1 MTLVPMLSVQGYLN
15 KAVNCDNSEEE
26 LKMKIDV
33 TSVRKQTAQAPS
45 DCLKQI
51 SEILSADESSIAD
64 FLINVKTWS
73 WSKSEL
79 CHWIPVL
86 NRFDDFLAQACVR
99 KEDNEWRL
107 HCDQRQEKLVIGILQ
122 FTALLFENTFSRD
135 IYNSMEHI
143 VVLLESSSISIL
155 AATLNLINV
164 FSKRSTFLSR
174 LSKDLHEELKA
185 RMLAIVETW
194 GGPEFG
200 LTLSICCRRD
210 VEIPSALTTLT
221 FDVDDDEINLTNPK
235 NDNDKGSSRRTIR
248 FVEVHKQK
256 RTPAQW
262 MQELISK
269 GITLPADKKFL
280 LFHRLRVAYAFGN
293 FETRLLMVICRLK
306 AVAISVYISSFTDF
320 EYRLLNTG
328 LVIQMLDVLKLPD
341 LPELMAVRAEVFR
354 TLGTFF
360 SHVRTGIWTEVVD
373 PLGLTFFHGF
383 LPTLTRSCVNELLE
397 HSSNSPVK
405 YPHYFS
411 TALFSFLYYL
421 AKYDRNGAQAL
432 TTSGTVEVLL
442 KVVSSSAA
450 RGEGLTFVTR
460 AVRII
465 EMTLTPTDSMTFQ
478 NLNGIQTFIHRL
490 SDEID
495 HCRRALG
502 HPLSSSDDSSIH
514 APGTSSSNVLQQ
526 SNDALKGKP
535 LPFAISSDAQ
545 TLSFQSAAL
554 IKSLLSFMK
563 KIIQDPQFSES
574 VRHIMDSN
582 FSNCLSHII
591 QNSLFY
597 GPSLFLLAMSC
608 VASFILQEPSQLSQL
623 QERGLTTEILEAL
636 FRNEIPTSREIV
648 SSLPNIFSAL
658 CLNERGV
665 SQFLSYSPFKTL
677 FTLLISPNY
686 LNALRRVRSLE
697 DVNNTAFI
705 LGSMIDQLLRHQPRL
720 KSDAIHAVVEVCICD
735 HVDADDRLLRQ
746 LAVMCKCR
754 GVTCA
759 EEADVSGRNRRR
771 PQFPTEHPLPFS
783 RLGNNDSDQS
793 DPDDSESGPVPSLV
807 LSSPNGNSSENS
819 SNRNDLSNEQ
829 VVPLVDY
836 FENVLKFL
844 HGLFNRNQNDEHARL
859 FLNLGGMYSLVDLIG
874 CGNIPVDYMGGQL
887 YYLLATICR
896 QLYVVTHNPLVFEG
910 IFSSALDRARA
921 VKNIF
926 SYHSKS
932 ADRPDVRHSVLVKHF
947 PDGVQTVESTVYSSS
962 QFSAVF
968 DLFNHIYVLSC
979 MLTTI
984 FQQGENRAIIL
995 KTVNEFPLVETL
1007 VKVHL
1012 VLLLEMGCVASAT
1025 EESVR
1030 RNGPVSVSQFMK
1042 DGHTLD
1048 AKSFPGA
1055 NDILSMQVLRRAV
1068 MNELPNDS
1076 TTCNHSKKSTAL
1088 RCFPMELYF
1097 CERLILQLKF
1107 FFGRLAKL
1115 TQTNRPGIP
1124 GRRFAQ
1130 FADRTAVTVEGD
1142 KAMTHL
1148 VKTLCSINKVT
1159 ISSKNLDA
1167 CLYICTATLE
1177 LLSDIFLDYE
1187 QLHVTP
1193 VVEFFQRVSTFQM
1206 LQNLSNI
1213 VDSDRLWLGK
1223 DKYGKSC
1230 GSDAR
1235 GFISDV
1241 LVLID
1246 KLIRA
1251 KYFDHRN
1258 ESEGRSSFP
1267 NTPHPVIISSLSK
1280 FMYKTLISLWHRLPS
1295 SPKLKSDE
1303 SLSALSRITLHA
1315 LRYESRKIE
1324 ERKSSEKSSVVQAE
1338 VEVIP
1343 EISQVVNPVHLQ
1355 QLMDVGF
1362 SQQLA
1367 TEALSRLPNVD
1378 QAAEYCLYASS
1389 NRALVQQDNQA
1400 DVGDDEEQLRQAIAL
1415 SLMTMSSPGGEQ
1427 QQQRPPETQAAA
1439 AGSSGSSSSNQRG
1452 VDFVPE
1458 IRQQPSREEI
1468 NATIENLLHNTGTQM
1483 MDIAESSLAS
1493 IGRFPPLFEQIER
1506 QLEME
1511 MEMEMEFE
1519 MEPRTSGRNIL
1530 APVISAGSN
1539 AAQMPPAS
1547 SSDKTQ
1553 LSKQASKT
1561 ASQSAVPKEHDERSE
1576 AFLRFAEKDLL
1587 PSSILLLKRSPKLA
1601 AALTPLFSIVI
1612 TLFGFKSV
1620 KTYLLI
1626 FCNRL
1631 CSVVTATMIEIEQM
1645 MEVHSE
1651 ADRSATI
1658 PSDSRFEFEEL
1669 STLLNL
1675 LHRLFVQFQVPMAIM
1690 LHETKLLAK
1699 FQEFIVLIGLKS
1711 KNTTFLSFM
1720 SKRSQAWLA
1729 YILRILELHVYTCE
1743 VVDRLLAIPKC
1754 RNYIWKFWDRQWYC
1768 YSPSVNRKIN
1778 DAFMGG
1784 DQYVYF
1790 SQGRRTYR
1798 IDFFLM
1804 IQFCY
1809 ETNIIRKVIC
1819 LRPENSDGN
1828 SAVTYCYHPFLN
1840 YVDMATFKK
1849 EDLGSCDKEI
1859 LLNVAV
1865 EMIGSSVHAE
1875 TLRGILRIIL
1885 LLTRDHSRT
1894 KYIVFHGTI
1903 KRLFALDESQKFVG
1917 VEDMVMLL
1925 LRHIIEDPDYLQNLM
1940 EKPAAFEL
1948 IKTLLEYIMTKQKS
1962 SVSSVVKDSRA
1973 EMKPS
1978 SSRLF
1983 QRESTEGESQLV
1995 GSLLFPKPLVML
2007 YLAEIIQCYPDAAS
2021 VVVNF
2026 RLNESGSLNTS
2037 DNRSPLAHIL
2047 DVLIEGEFEEW
2058 KCKGQT
2064 FVDGVKAVFGSL
2076 SACVHCEES
2085 QAAVVSEI
2093 KAALARALALNN
2105 NERKHKI
2112 LDNLMSLLCHIVEV
2126 CPLSE
2131 VQIPKDSKLPPPQ
2144 NTKFKSILRWFV
2156 KKRLLVDLARIPH
2169 SLDLSDAQSVLT
2181 VNCMLKALDEISRQH
2196 FYPSRSR
2203 SIGTPAINYLTSNGQ
2218 AGRRSLIRISETVD
2232 SAGHDYVFLNLAS
2245 ANGRGNSL
2253 LSNSFRDTS
2262 YVEQN
2267 NNNTISSN
2275 DLAGSIGALGDLLR
2289 QTLSS
2294 NSNGV
2299 RDVINQLS
2307 SEGREERWHHDVPS
2321 ITIEP
2326 DVEFGYRTL
2335 GRNRG
2340 GQHRSGLPRIVQL
2353 NRQSAF
2359 RIRVTEPMPI
2369 VDTDDI
2375 FWRDFFSEAVRP
2387 AERFVMFQ
2395 RSLTDTLRSINFGS
2409 RLNVTNSSEA
2419 NMPMTTEI
2427 CGFFTRIMQEGSLL
2441 EMDSTYLAWLAVRE
2455 DILKALEKRRD
2466 DELSKKQA
2474 EALSAADS
2482 EDKSKKSENNNT
2494 SGTASQDEP
2503 GRLRVVVRGDHPRD
2517 SDNSSSQLAE
2527 SFINQDRNDDIEQEI
2542 SWVSVTDGQVLFEG
2556 SRQQVVANSQRL
2568 FQQQQAEQEQQ
2579 PAANNDSN
2587 PEIPIV
2593 PDNAFLEALRQ
2604 AQEHFETPGRLDMP
2618 DPDALQE
2625 ACNMLIMTESD
2636 LVQGR
2641 VAAEEQQ
2648 QLQQQEPQENVES
2661 NADAA
2666 VAADATTA
2674 APETAETEELTEEQR
2689 RIRDIL
2695 GDTPIPEGV
2704 DRAFLAELPENIRA
2718 EVIAEQW
2725 RLLRLQQQSRSAE
2738 GTDGS
2743 APPAISMDF
2752 LVALPPELQE
2762 ENNPDGQ
2769 MDLATFFETLPAPLR
2784 RQILSDADE
2793 SQMAFFPSHIAA
2805 EARHIQLT
2813 FNNRETDSVR
2823 PRHGIRLARRPV
2835 PADMRSLRQQ
2845 LANWNRDTPSYNR
2858 TQFGGHTGSK
2868 SASTNTTLST
2878 RSSALFDRES
2888 LTCLLVL
2895 LFVDDS
2901 RLSTARLTRILRTVC
2916 AHPGTREWL
2925 LRALV
2930 SILQRT
2936 WMSLDLVGG
2945 STLGGVR
2952 PSDPE
2957 FGDLSSYCFSPT
2969 PSRSTVLT
2977 RSSHR
2982 RNEAAGAAGGLH
2994 LSSANSEN
3002 KGWLSMTMTSKLGN
3016 CVEVFRISKPTAS
3029 GGKRALLFPQLTPVL
3044 LHPLVVPA
3052 VSTAVINTIAAI
3064 AKSYSHSFFP
3074 QLRKLLNSQSN
3085 AASTSDGASAST
3097 AEAGSTAQQSGAAR
3111 QGDEQQPQ
3119 SASKTPTLRRRSS
3132 SAVDRMR
3139 SDFWDILT
3147 KLNNP
3152 SSANSRTKH
3161 SPKIVSFGFP
3171 DTTAQCGVE
3180 DSLFG
3185 QLVLFLRHPVIVERQ
3200 GLQSILLSTLQH
3212 VTSASL
3218 AQISDTILDQGVFLE
3233 EQLKLLID
3241 VLVRD
3246 SSSGDNR
3253 NDARLILVRCAA
3265 ALGPATRRR
3274 IFELLFEAARE
3285 LAGALRKELIVLL
3298 EEMRSLKNN
3307 EPGTSAQSV
3316 AGSSSSSSG
3325 SALLPARG
3333 RMIDRFT
3340 GTTLVVSSTSPAKAP
3355 NFACSQ
3361 ELQCP
3366 SMELLSK
3373 KNSMQTCLL
3382 RVINSILSMKHSM
3395 KKFDERDPNFEQDVT
3410 SFDFELHDSEEVIDD
3425 SDMSAGDRVRDR
3437 RNGSSSQEEGRQENT
3452 ASVESA
3458 PATTTTAGTDASSTT
3473 VTASSAATPTTTT
3486 SDESS
3491 TATVAAPVTPV
3502 ASAGVEVSD
3511 SNAPLGTITS
3521 TSITALSSGDG
3532 SRPVFELEA
3541 QPLTVSMQVD
3551 NLWDLLSECLTLLD
3565 ESADPHAV
3573 LILQPAVEAFFIIH
3587 GDDKRHM
3594 NELCTLLQSS
3604 TRPDSDTLTESSA
3617 SNSVQPFSDMTV
3629 SSSDAMKSS
3638 DPHFRNLP
3646 LDVQMFI
3653 RFAEKHRTVLNQIIR
3668 QSKTPLNTGPFSV
3681 LINYTRIL
3689 DFDIKRRYF
3698 RLELERVDQTFRADD
3713 TPVRVKRDRIFQD
3726 SFRELFRLRPS
3737 EWKSRFYILF
3747 DGEEGQDAGG
3757 LLREWFSVITRE
3769 IFDPNY
3775 ALFMT
3780 ASGDSVTYTIN
3791 PSSYI
3796 NREHLQYFKFI
3807 GRLIAKAIYDNKL
3820 LDCYFT
3826 RAFYKHILSKPV
3838 KYTDIESEDP
3848 SFYQSMVF
3856 LLENPVSTLGY
3867 DLTFS
3872 LEVEEFGVREIRDL
3886 KPEGRTVL
3894 VTDAN
3899 KMEYVR
3905 LVCQMK
3911 MTGAIRQ
3918 QLNAF
3923 LEGFYDIIPR
3933 RLISIFNEQELEL
3946 LISGLPII
3954 DIDDLQQNTEY
3965 YKYNKNSLQIQW
3977 FWRAVRSFDHAE
3989 RAKLLQFVT
3998 GTSRVPLQGFA
4009 ALPGMHGAQR
4019 FQIHRDDRSVDR
4031 LPAAHT
4037 WYLDLPPYE
4046 TYDKLRHMLLLAI
4059 NECSEG
4065 FGR

>member
-1 MTLVPMLSVQGYLN
+1 
-15 KAVNCDNSEEE
+15 
-26 LKMKIDV
+26 MKIDV

-174 LSKDLHEELKA
+174 LSKDLHEELKT

-248 FVEVHKQK
+248 FVEVHK
-256 RTPAQW
+256 
-262 MQELISK
+262 
-269 GITLPADKKFL
+269 FL

-306 AVAISVYISSFTDF
+306 AVAIS
-320 EYRLLNTG
+320 
-328 LVIQMLDVLKLPD
+328 
-341 LPELMAVRAEVFR
+341 
-354 TLGTFF
+354 
-360 SHVRTGIWTEVVD
+360 
-373 PLGLTFFHGF
+373 
-383 LPTLTRSCVNELLE
+383 
-397 HSSNSPVK
+397 
-405 YPHYFS
+405 
-411 TALFSFLYYL
+411 
-421 AKYDRNGAQAL
+421 GAQAL

-450 RGEGLTFVTR
+450 RGEGLT
-460 AVRII
+460 
-465 EMTLTPTDSMTFQ
+465 

-514 APGTSSSNVLQQ
+514 APG
-526 SNDALKGKP
+526 
-535 LPFAISSDAQ
+535 DAQ
-545 TLSFQSAAL
+545 ALSFQSAAL

-574 VRHIMDSN
+574 VRHT
-582 FSNCLSHII
+582 
-591 QNSLFY
+591 
-597 GPSLFLLAMSC
+597 MSC

-686 LNALRRVRSLE
+686 LNALRKVRSLE

-720 KSDAIHAVVEVCICD
+720 KSDAIHAVVE
-735 HVDADDRLLRQ
+735 LLRQ

-783 RLGNNDSDQS
+783 RLGHNDSDQS

-819 SNRNDLSNEQ
+819 SSRNDLSNEQ

-844 HGLFNRNQNDEHARL
+844 HGLFSRNQNDEHARL

-921 VKNIF
+921 VKNLF
-926 SYHSKS
+926 SYHSKT

-984 FQQGENRAIIL
+984 FQQGENRSIIL
-995 KTVNEFPLVETL
+995 KTINEFPLVETL

-1025 EESVR
+1025 EEAVR

-1048 AKSFPGA
+1048 AKSFP
-1055 NDILSMQVLRRAV
+1055 DTLSMQLLRRAV

-1148 VKTLCSINKVT
+1148 VKTLCSINKVS
-1159 ISSKNLDA
+1159 INSKNLDA

-1177 LLSDIFLDYE
+1177 LLNDIFLDYE
-1187 QLHVTP
+1187 HLHVTP
-1193 VVEFFQRVSTFQM
+1193 VIEFFQRVSTFQM

-1246 KLIRA
+1246 KLIRG
-1251 KYFDHRN
+1251 KHFDHRS

-1315 LRYESRKIE
+1315 LRYESRKI
-1324 ERKSSEKSSVVQAE
+1324 
-1338 VEVIP
+1338 
-1343 EISQVVNPVHLQ
+1343 
-1355 QLMDVGF
+1355 LMDVGF

-1389 NRALVQQDNQA
+1389 NRALVQVVLLLCYVIVTVKIKFVNFFSFLTIQHDNQA

-1415 SLMTMSSPGGEQ
+1415 SLMTMSSSGGEQ
-1427 QQQRPPETQAAA
+1427 QQQRPPEIQAAA

-1452 VDFVPE
+1452 VGF
-1458 IRQQPSREEI
+1458 RQQPSREEI
-1468 NATIENLLHNTGTQM
+1468 NATIEEFLTGNRTQM
-1483 MDIAESSLAS
+1483 MDIGS
-1493 IGRFPPLFEQIER
+1493 FPPLFEQIER

-1511 MEMEMEFE
+1511 IELE

-1553 LSKQASKT
+1553 LPKQASKT
-1561 ASQSAVPKEHDERSE
+1561 ASQSVVPKEHDERSE

-1645 MEVHSE
+1645 MEDHSDV
-1651 ADRSATI
+1651 DRTTTI
-1658 PSDSRFEFEEL
+1658 LSDSRFEFEEL

-1699 FQEFIVLIGLKS
+1699 FEEFIVLIGLKK
-1711 KNTTFLSFM
+1711 KNTTFLSLM

-1754 RNYIWKFWDRQWYC
+1754 RNYVWKFWDRQWYC

-1983 QRESTEGESQLV
+1983 QRESAEGESQLV

-2058 KCKGQT
+2058 KSKGQT

-2076 SACVHCEES
+2076 AACVHCEES

-2144 NTKFKSILRWFV
+2144 NTRFKSILRWFV

-2169 SLDLSDAQSVLT
+2169 SLDLSDGQSVLT

-2203 SIGTPAINYLTSNGQ
+2203 SMGTPAINYLTSNGQ

-2232 SAGHDYVFLNLAS
+2232 SSGHDYVFLNLAS
-2245 ANGRGNSL
+2245 ANGRGNNL

-2262 YVEQN
+2262 FVEQN

-2340 GQHRSGLPRIVQL
+2340 GQHRSALPRIVQL

-2375 FWRDFFSEAVRP
+2375 FWRDFFSDAVRP

-2419 NMPMTTEI
+2419 NMPMTTEV

-2441 EMDSTYLAWLAVRE
+2441 EMDSTYLAWLGVRE

-2474 EALSAADS
+2474 EALSAANS

-2503 GRLRVVVRGDHPRD
+2503 GQVRAMVTGDHPRD
-2517 SDNSSSQLAE
+2517 SANSSQLAE
-2527 SFINQDRNDDIEQEI
+2527 SFISQDRNDIEQEI
-2542 SWVSVTDGQVLFEG
+2542 SWVSVADGQVLFEG

-2568 FQQQQAEQEQQ
+2568 FQQQQAEPEQQ
-2579 PAANNDSN
+2579 PAANNDAN

-2593 PDNAFLEALRQ
+2593 ADNAFLEALRQ

-2625 ACNMLIMTESD
+2625 ACNMLIMTDPVPEPD

-2845 LANWNRDTPSYNR
+2845 LANWNRDTPSYTR

-2868 SASTNTTLST
+2868 SATTNTTLST

-2957 FGDLSSYCFSPT
+2957 FGDLSSYTFSPT
-2969 PSRSTVLT
+2969 PSRSTVVT

-3002 KGWLSMTMTSKLGN
+3002 KGWLSMTVTSKLGN
-3016 CVEVFRISKPTAS
+3016 CVEVFRISKPTTS

-3085 AASTSDGASAST
+3085 AANTGDSASASI
-3097 AEAGSTAQQSGAAR
+3097 AEAEGGSTAQQAGSAR

-3119 SASKTPTLRRRSS
+3119 SASKMPTLRRRSS

-3161 SPKIVSFGFP
+3161 SPKIVSLGFP

-3185 QLVLFLRHPVIVERQ
+3185 QLVLFLRHPVIVERH

-3212 VTSASL
+3212 VTSTSL
-3218 AQISDTILDQGVFLE
+3218 AQISDTVLDQGVFLE

-3307 EPGTSAQSV
+3307 EPGTSAQFV
-3316 AGSSSSSSG
+3316 TASSSSS
-3325 SALLPARG
+3325 LLPARG

-3395 KKFDERDPNFEQDVT
+3395 KKFDERDPNFEQDAA
-3410 SFDFELHDSEEVIDD
+3410 SFDFELHDSEEVIDE
-3425 SDMSAGDRVRDR
+3425 SDMSTGDRDRDR
-3437 RNGSSSQEEGRQENT
+3437 RNGSSQEEGRQENT
-3452 ASVESA
+3452 AAVEPA
-3458 PATTTTAGTDASSTT
+3458 PAATTTAGTDASSTT
-3473 VTASSAATPTTTT
+3473 VTASSAATATTTT
-3486 SDESS
+3486 SDESG
-3491 TATVAAPVTPV
+3491 TATVAAPVSPV
-3502 ASAGVEVSD
+3502 ASVVIEVSD
-3511 SNAPLGTITS
+3511 SSNAPFVTVTS
-3521 TSITALSSGDG
+3521 TSTTALSSGDG
-3532 SRPVFELEA
+3532 SSNNELVGEETQRPVFELEV

-3617 SNSVQPFSDMTV
+3617 SNSVQAFSDMTV
-3629 SSSDAMKSS
+3629 SSNDAMKSS

-3780 ASGDSVTYTIN
+3780 ASAN
-3791 PSSYI
+3791 RSSMYSIVDVQLYI
-3796 NREHLQYFKFI
+3796 CTTTVFIRVSQY
-3807 GRLIAKAIYDNKL
+3807 R
-3820 LDCYFT
+3820 
-3826 RAFYKHILSKPV
+3826 
-3838 KYTDIESEDP
+3838 YTDIESEDP

-3886 KPEGRTVL
+3886 KPEGRTIL

-4037 WYLDLPPYE
+4037 CFNQLDLPPYE

-4065 FGR
+4065 FGFA

>member
-1 MTLVPMLSVQGYLN
+1 
-15 KAVNCDNSEEE
+15 
-26 LKMKIDV
+26 
-33 TSVRKQTAQAPS
+33 
-45 DCLKQI
+45 
-51 SEILSADESSIAD
+51 
-64 FLINVKTWS
+64 
-73 WSKSEL
+73 
-79 CHWIPVL
+79 
-86 NRFDDFLAQACVR
+86 
-99 KEDNEWRL
+99 
-107 HCDQRQEKLVIGILQ
+107 
-122 FTALLFENTFSRD
+122 
-135 IYNSMEHI
+135 
-143 VVLLESSSISIL
+143 
-155 AATLNLINV
+155 
-164 FSKRSTFLSR
+164 
-174 LSKDLHEELKA
+174 
-185 RMLAIVETW
+185 
-194 GGPEFG
+194 
-200 LTLSICCRRD
+200 
-210 VEIPSALTTLT
+210 
-221 FDVDDDEINLTNPK
+221 
-235 NDNDKGSSRRTIR
+235 
-248 FVEVHKQK
+248 
-256 RTPAQW
+256 
-262 MQELISK
+262 
-269 GITLPADKKFL
+269 
-280 LFHRLRVAYAFGN
+280 
-293 FETRLLMVICRLK
+293 
-306 AVAISVYISSFTDF
+306 
-320 EYRLLNTG
+320 
-328 LVIQMLDVLKLPD
+328 
-341 LPELMAVRAEVFR
+341 
-354 TLGTFF
+354 
-360 SHVRTGIWTEVVD
+360 
-373 PLGLTFFHGF
+373 
-383 LPTLTRSCVNELLE
+383 
-397 HSSNSPVK
+397 
-405 YPHYFS
+405 
-411 TALFSFLYYL
+411 
-421 AKYDRNGAQAL
+421 
-432 TTSGTVEVLL
+432 
-442 KVVSSSAA
+442 
-450 RGEGLTFVTR
+450 
-460 AVRII
+460 
-465 EMTLTPTDSMTFQ
+465 
-478 NLNGIQTFIHRL
+478 
-490 SDEID
+490 
-495 HCRRALG
+495 
-502 HPLSSSDDSSIH
+502 
-514 APGTSSSNVLQQ
+514 
-526 SNDALKGKP
+526 
-535 LPFAISSDAQ
+535 
-545 TLSFQSAAL
+545 
-554 IKSLLSFMK
+554 
-563 KIIQDPQFSES
+563 
-574 VRHIMDSN
+574 
-582 FSNCLSHII
+582 
-591 QNSLFY
+591 
-597 GPSLFLLAMSC
+597 
-608 VASFILQEPSQLSQL
+608 
-623 QERGLTTEILEAL
+623 
-636 FRNEIPTSREIV
+636 
-648 SSLPNIFSAL
+648 
-658 CLNERGV
+658 
-665 SQFLSYSPFKTL
+665 
-677 FTLLISPNY
+677 
-686 LNALRRVRSLE
+686 
-697 DVNNTAFI
+697 
-705 LGSMIDQLLRHQPRL
+705 
-720 KSDAIHAVVEVCICD
+720 
-735 HVDADDRLLRQ
+735 
-746 LAVMCKCR
+746 
-754 GVTCA
+754 
-759 EEADVSGRNRRR
+759 
-771 PQFPTEHPLPFS
+771 
-783 RLGNNDSDQS
+783 
-793 DPDDSESGPVPSLV
+793 
-807 LSSPNGNSSENS
+807 
-819 SNRNDLSNEQ
+819 
-829 VVPLVDY
+829 
-836 FENVLKFL
+836 
-844 HGLFNRNQNDEHARL
+844 
-859 FLNLGGMYSLVDLIG
+859 
-874 CGNIPVDYMGGQL
+874 
-887 YYLLATICR
+887 
-896 QLYVVTHNPLVFEG
+896 
-910 IFSSALDRARA
+910 
-921 VKNIF
+921 
-926 SYHSKS
+926 
-932 ADRPDVRHSVLVKHF
+932 
-947 PDGVQTVESTVYSSS
+947 
-962 QFSAVF
+962 
-968 DLFNHIYVLSC
+968 
-979 MLTTI
+979 
-984 FQQGENRAIIL
+984 
-995 KTVNEFPLVETL
+995 
-1007 VKVHL
+1007 
-1012 VLLLEMGCVASAT
+1012 
-1025 EESVR
+1025 
-1030 RNGPVSVSQFMK
+1030 
-1042 DGHTLD
+1042 
-1048 AKSFPGA
+1048 
-1055 NDILSMQVLRRAV
+1055 
-1068 MNELPNDS
+1068 
-1076 TTCNHSKKSTAL
+1076 
-1088 RCFPMELYF
+1088 
-1097 CERLILQLKF
+1097 
-1107 FFGRLAKL
+1107 
-1115 TQTNRPGIP
+1115 
-1124 GRRFAQ
+1124 
-1130 FADRTAVTVEGD
+1130 
-1142 KAMTHL
+1142 
-1148 VKTLCSINKVT
+1148 
-1159 ISSKNLDA
+1159 
-1167 CLYICTATLE
+1167 
-1177 LLSDIFLDYE
+1177 
-1187 QLHVTP
+1187 
-1193 VVEFFQRVSTFQM
+1193 
-1206 LQNLSNI
+1206 
-1213 VDSDRLWLGK
+1213 
-1223 DKYGKSC
+1223 
-1230 GSDAR
+1230 
-1235 GFISDV
+1235 
-1241 LVLID
+1241 
-1246 KLIRA
+1246 
-1251 KYFDHRN
+1251 
-1258 ESEGRSSFP
+1258 
-1267 NTPHPVIISSLSK
+1267 
-1280 FMYKTLISLWHRLPS
+1280 
-1295 SPKLKSDE
+1295 
-1303 SLSALSRITLHA
+1303 
-1315 LRYESRKIE
+1315 
-1324 ERKSSEKSSVVQAE
+1324 
-1338 VEVIP
+1338 
-1343 EISQVVNPVHLQ
+1343 
-1355 QLMDVGF
+1355 
-1362 SQQLA
+1362 
-1367 TEALSRLPNVD
+1367 
-1378 QAAEYCLYASS
+1378 
-1389 NRALVQQDNQA
+1389 
-1400 DVGDDEEQLRQAIAL
+1400 
-1415 SLMTMSSPGGEQ
+1415 
-1427 QQQRPPETQAAA
+1427 
-1439 AGSSGSSSSNQRG
+1439 
-1452 VDFVPE
+1452 
-1458 IRQQPSREEI
+1458 
-1468 NATIENLLHNTGTQM
+1468 
-1483 MDIAESSLAS
+1483 
-1493 IGRFPPLFEQIER
+1493 
-1506 QLEME
+1506 
-1511 MEMEMEFE
+1511 
-1519 MEPRTSGRNIL
+1519 
-1530 APVISAGSN
+1530 
-1539 AAQMPPAS
+1539 
-1547 SSDKTQ
+1547 
-1553 LSKQASKT
+1553 
-1561 ASQSAVPKEHDERSE
+1561 
-1576 AFLRFAEKDLL
+1576 
-1587 PSSILLLKRSPKLA
+1587 
-1601 AALTPLFSIVI
+1601 
-1612 TLFGFKSV
+1612 
-1620 KTYLLI
+1620 
-1626 FCNRL
+1626 
-1631 CSVVTATMIEIEQM
+1631 
-1645 MEVHSE
+1645 
-1651 ADRSATI
+1651 
-1658 PSDSRFEFEEL
+1658 
-1669 STLLNL
+1669 
-1675 LHRLFVQFQVPMAIM
+1675 
-1690 LHETKLLAK
+1690 
-1699 FQEFIVLIGLKS
+1699 
-1711 KNTTFLSFM
+1711 
-1720 SKRSQAWLA
+1720 
-1729 YILRILELHVYTCE
+1729 
-1743 VVDRLLAIPKC
+1743 
-1754 RNYIWKFWDRQWYC
+1754 
-1768 YSPSVNRKIN
+1768 
-1778 DAFMGG
+1778 
-1784 DQYVYF
+1784 
-1790 SQGRRTYR
+1790 
-1798 IDFFLM
+1798 
-1804 IQFCY
+1804 
-1809 ETNIIRKVIC
+1809 
-1819 LRPENSDGN
+1819 
-1828 SAVTYCYHPFLN
+1828 
-1840 YVDMATFKK
+1840 
-1849 EDLGSCDKEI
+1849 
-1859 LLNVAV
+1859 
-1865 EMIGSSVHAE
+1865 
-1875 TLRGILRIIL
+1875 
-1885 LLTRDHSRT
+1885 
-1894 KYIVFHGTI
+1894 
-1903 KRLFALDESQKFVG
+1903 
-1917 VEDMVMLL
+1917 
-1925 LRHIIEDPDYLQNLM
+1925 
-1940 EKPAAFEL
+1940 
-1948 IKTLLEYIMTKQKS
+1948 
-1962 SVSSVVKDSRA
+1962 
-1973 EMKPS
+1973 
-1978 SSRLF
+1978 
-1983 QRESTEGESQLV
+1983 
-1995 GSLLFPKPLVML
+1995 
-2007 YLAEIIQCYPDAAS
+2007 
-2021 VVVNF
+2021 
-2026 RLNESGSLNTS
+2026 
-2037 DNRSPLAHIL
+2037 
-2047 DVLIEGEFEEW
+2047 
-2058 KCKGQT
+2058 
-2064 FVDGVKAVFGSL
+2064 
-2076 SACVHCEES
+2076 
-2085 QAAVVSEI
+2085 
-2093 KAALARALALNN
+2093 
-2105 NERKHKI
+2105 
-2112 LDNLMSLLCHIVEV
+2112 
-2126 CPLSE
+2126 
-2131 VQIPKDSKLPPPQ
+2131 
-2144 NTKFKSILRWFV
+2144 
-2156 KKRLLVDLARIPH
+2156 
-2169 SLDLSDAQSVLT
+2169 
-2181 VNCMLKALDEISRQH
+2181 
-2196 FYPSRSR
+2196 
-2203 SIGTPAINYLTSNGQ
+2203 
-2218 AGRRSLIRISETVD
+2218 
-2232 SAGHDYVFLNLAS
+2232 
-2245 ANGRGNSL
+2245 
-2253 LSNSFRDTS
+2253 
-2262 YVEQN
+2262 
-2267 NNNTISSN
+2267 
-2275 DLAGSIGALGDLLR
+2275 
-2289 QTLSS
+2289 
-2294 NSNGV
+2294 
-2299 RDVINQLS
+2299 
-2307 SEGREERWHHDVPS
+2307 
-2321 ITIEP
+2321 
-2326 DVEFGYRTL
+2326 
-2335 GRNRG
+2335 
-2340 GQHRSGLPRIVQL
+2340 
-2353 NRQSAF
+2353 
-2359 RIRVTEPMPI
+2359 
-2369 VDTDDI
+2369 
-2375 FWRDFFSEAVRP
+2375 
-2387 AERFVMFQ
+2387 MFQ

-2441 EMDSTYLAWLAVRE
+2441 EMDSTYLAWLGVRE

-2474 EALSAADS
+2474 ETLSAADS

-2494 SGTASQDEP
+2494 SGTASEDEP
-2503 GRLRVVVRGDHPRD
+2503 GQVRAMVRGGHPRD
-2517 SDNSSSQLAE
+2517 SDNSSQLAE
-2527 SFINQDRNDDIEQEI
+2527 SFINQDRNDIEQEV

-2579 PAANNDSN
+2579 PAANNDAT

-2593 PDNAFLEALRQ
+2593 ADNAFLEALRQ

-2625 ACNMLIMTESD
+2625 ACNMLIMTGGLAETPEEQQNLRLDLLSESD

-2752 LVALPPELQE
+2752 LVIAQHRISSQQQ
-2762 ENNPDGQ
+2762 NNPDGQ

-2793 SQMAFFPSHIAA
+2793 SQIAFFPSHIAA

-2813 FNNRETDSVR
+2813 FNNRETGMIMSNKSPCVFVVGLGGGRPRHYHVVRTGRNGQRGDNSVR

-2845 LANWNRDTPSYNR
+2845 LANWNRDTPSYTR

-2868 SASTNTTLST
+2868 SATTNTTLST

-2936 WMSLDLVGG
+2936 WMSLDLVDG

-2957 FGDLSSYCFSPT
+2957 FGDLSSYTFSPT
-2969 PSRSTVLT
+2969 SSRSTVVT

-2982 RNEAAGAAGGLH
+2982 RNEAAGSAGGLH

-3016 CVEVFRISKPTAS
+3016 CVEVFRISKPTTS

-3085 AASTSDGASAST
+3085 AANTSDGASAST
-3097 AEAGSTAQQSGAAR
+3097 AEAEAGSTAQQSGAAR
-3111 QGDEQQPQ
+3111 QMDEQQSQ

-3161 SPKIVSFGFP
+3161 SPKILSFGFP

-3307 EPGTSAQSV
+3307 EPGTSAQFV
-3316 AGSSSSSSG
+3316 AGSSG

-3425 SDMSAGDRVRDR
+3425 SDMSAGDRDRDR

-3452 ASVESA
+3452 ASVEPA
-3458 PATTTTAGTDASSTT
+3458 PATRQQLLEQTLLRQRLQ
-3473 VTASSAATPTTTT
+3473 PLLPLPQPPP
-3486 SDESS
+3486 
-3491 TATVAAPVTPV
+3491 PVMKAVLLP
-3502 ASAGVEVSD
+3502 SLHQLHQWPLEV
-3511 SNAPLGTITS
+3511 
-3521 TSITALSSGDG
+3521 
-3532 SRPVFELEA
+3532 

-3629 SSSDAMKSS
+3629 SSNDAMKSS

-3780 ASGDSVTYTIN
+3780 ASGDS
-3791 PSSYI
+3791 
-3796 NREHLQYFKFI
+3796 FI

-4037 WYLDLPPYE
+4037 CFNQLDLPPYE

-4065 FGR
+4065 FGFA